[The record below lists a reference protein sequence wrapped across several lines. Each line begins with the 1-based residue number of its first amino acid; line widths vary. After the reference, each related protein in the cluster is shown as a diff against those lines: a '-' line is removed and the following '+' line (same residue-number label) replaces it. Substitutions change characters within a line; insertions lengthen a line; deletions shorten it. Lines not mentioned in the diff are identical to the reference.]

1 MPAPAAKTAL
11 GAKLLMGAT
20 ANALTELA
28 EVLSITPP
36 KPTRDTLAAST
47 LATTGGMDFIPAGL
61 YDAGEISAQL
71 HYIAGD
77 ATDTALVTAR
87 DGGLLRTFRI
97 TVKGASAT
105 QAITFEGYITSYGPD
120 GLEIDG
126 KQTSSL
132 TVKIT
137 GSLGQGAAPAGG
149 GA

>member
-11 GAKLLMGAT
+11 GAKLWMGASVGT
-20 ANALTELA
+20 LAQLA

-36 KPTRDTLAAST
+36 QPSRETIAAST
-47 LATTGGMDFIPAGL
+47 LATTGGMEFIAAGL

-77 ATDTALVTAR
+77 TTDDALVAAR
-87 DGGLLRTFRI
+87 DAGSLQVFRI

-105 QAITFEGYITSYGPD
+105 EDLTFEGYITTYGPD

-126 KQTSSL
+126 KQTASL
-132 TVKIT
+132 TVKISGDLT
-137 GSLGQGAAPAGG
+137 QAASA
-149 GA
+149 